1 MRPSTL
7 PGLALLAVGAL
18 GGCTEYD
25 LVGDVNVGDVGAT
38 CSEAPIGWDETS
50 DPSCENELEVGSFTP
65 VVKWDKPSWA
75 SYPSSNQI
83 MSQPIVA
90 SLTDDNGDG
99 LVNQYDV
106 PDVIAVTYG
115 SENVVRAISGDD
127 GHEIWSFSDYT
138 IQGQGGV
145 AAGDIDHDG
154 KVEIITLTT
163 DGGAIALEND
173 GTLKWHVS
181 SVLSGHIYGT
191 SDVASL
197 SDMDHDGEVEIIA
210 GNAILRADGTL
221 RGAGMYGRAG
231 VENNNVGTCSVAVDL
246 DRDGREEVITG
257 NAVYSPD
264 GVTIWHNASLLDGYV
279 AVGNFDAD
287 NQGEIVVTGQ
297 GNIRLLDTN
306 GQMLWQQPIP
316 GGEAGYY
323 SGPPTVADFNGDGNA
338 DMSVASG
345 SRYTVFQRDGSILW
359 QAITQDASSGNTGS
373 AVFDF
378 EGDGAAEVVY
388 ADETRL
394 WVFSGVDGSVKLSS
408 DHHSNNTW
416 LEYPTIADIDG
427 DGHAEIVVANTAGPT
442 AVAYSGLSVF
452 GDANNS
458 WRAGRR
464 IWNQHAYHITN
475 VNDDGTIP
483 RTAEINWDTF
493 NSFRSGALSNSDGL
507 SAPDLL
513 IGESDDCQ
521 ITCGTDGQM
530 LVYAHVGNLGASDV
544 PAGTTVQLYT
554 KIGGVETLSGTAIL
568 EVGVPAGHWADGVA
582 VTATGVDAATVESIV
597 LKVVSNESECDD
609 TNNSIEVAG
618 PFCQ

>member
-1 MRPSTL
+1 MRSSTIPS
-7 PGLALLAVGAL
+7 LALLAAASL

-25 LVGDVNVGDVGAT
+25 LIGDVGIGDVGAT
-38 CSEAPIGWDETS
+38 CSEAPIGWDEAS
-50 DPSCENELEVGSFTP
+50 DPTCENELEIGTFTP
-65 VVKWDKPSWA
+65 VVEWDKPTWSV
-75 SYPSSNQI
+75 YPSSNQI

-99 LVNQYDV
+99 LINQYDV

-127 GHEIWSFSDYT
+127 GHELWSYSDYE

-154 KVEIITLTT
+154 KIEIITLTYA
-163 DGGAIALEND
+163 GAIALEND
-173 GTLKWHVS
+173 GTLKWKVANL
-181 SVLSGHIYGT
+181 LSGHIYGT

-210 GNAILRADGTL
+210 GNAIMRADGTL
-221 RGAGMYGRAG
+221 RGAGVYGRAG
-231 VENNNVGTCSVAVDL
+231 VESNNVGTCSVAVDL
-246 DRDGREEVITG
+246 DRDGIQEVVTG

-264 GVTIWHNASLLDGYV
+264 GITIWHNASLLDGYV

-287 NQGEIVVTGQ
+287 DQGEIVVTGQ

-306 GQMLWQQPIP
+306 GALQWQQPIP
-316 GGEAGYY
+316 GGETGYY
-323 SGPPTVADFNGDGNA
+323 GGPPTVADFDGDGEA
-338 DMSVASG
+338 EMSVASG
-345 SRYTVFQRDGSILW
+345 SRYTVFKRDGTILW
-359 QAITQDASSGNTGS
+359 QNVTQDASSGNTGS

-394 WVFSGVDGSVKLSS
+394 WVFNGVDGSVKLSS

-416 LEYPTIADIDG
+416 LEYPTIADVDG
-427 DGHAEIVVANTAGPT
+427 DGHAEIVVANTMGPG
-442 AVAYSGLSVF
+442 AVQYSGLSVF

-483 RTAEINWDTF
+483 QEAAVNWDTY
-493 NSFRSGALSNSDGL
+493 NSFRSGALSTSDGL

-513 IGESDDCQ
+513 VGESDDCQ
-521 ITCGTDGQM
+521 ITCGTDGEM
-530 LVYAHVGNLGASDV
+530 TVWAHVGNLGASDV

-554 KIGGVETLSGTAIL
+554 KTGGVETLAGTAIL
-568 EVGVPAGHWADGVA
+568 EVGVPAGRWADGIA
-582 VTATGVDAATVESIV
+582 VTALGVDASTVESIV

-609 TNNSIEVAG
+609 TNNTIEVSG
-618 PFCQ
+618 PFCP